1 MITAPSPADR
11 RDALR
16 YTETLCGSD
25 DAVCTWQIFDDT
37 GKDWRKARHWS
48 APLRKVGKRLIA
60 ANLDGCGVF
69 CTVAETDGQGRRA
82 RNIRRIR
89 ALFVDF
95 DGVTPKSA
103 HLRPSMIIQSA
114 AGQHWYWVTTDC
126 RLDDFAGA
134 QKRLAAYY
142 GSDPVVH
149 DLPRVMRV
157 PGFWHCK
164 RAPVMVRLVDAPG
177 HRYTAAQVLDGLP
190 PLPEPARP
198 PQRPFA
204 PLPGQRL
211 AGWRNIDAVQ
221 AFADAG
227 YYGRPMGD
235 GKHAVLCP
243 WVSEHTRPDVT
254 GLAADTVLWETGTQG
269 RAVFRCSHA
278 HCQGRYLVHA
288 LAAIGWRA

>member
-1 MITAPSPADR
+1 MITPPTAADR
-11 RDALR
+11 RDAMR
-16 YTETLCGSD
+16 YTETLCG
-25 DAVCTWQIFDDT
+25 DADTVCTWQVFDDT

-48 APLRKVGKRLIA
+48 APLRKVGKTLIA

-95 DGVTPKSA
+95 DGVTPKAA
-103 HLRPSMIIQSA
+103 HLPPSMIIQSA
-114 AGQHWYWVTTDC
+114 AGQHWYWCTTDT
-126 RLDDFAGA
+126 RLDAFADA

-177 HRYTAAQVLDGLP
+177 HRYTAEQVLDGLP
-190 PLPEPARP
+190 PLPAPERP
-198 PQRPFA
+198 PQRHFD
-204 PLPGQRL
+204 PLPGRV
-211 AGWRNIDAVQ
+211 AGWSKANAVQ
-221 AFADAG
+221 VFVDAG
-227 YYGRPMGD
+227 MYARPIGD
-235 GKHAVLCP
+235 GKHAVICP
-243 WVSEHTRPDVT
+243 WVSGHTR
-254 GLAADTVLWETGTQG
+254 ADLSGMDGSTVVWETGTQG

-288 LAAIGWRA
+288 LAAIGWHA